1 MCVCRGG
8 GSPWTYLLYDKIY
21 FHTIWII
28 SSIVQYYTVIMHV
41 KFKTRCLSKQLV
53 HKLHNVITVLNDRK
67 RLLIIIITVWFKT
80 ETKIQGE
87 LLTSVSLQTTQ
98 THVTSQYL
106 NVQFERMLVPDD
118 LIFIQLLYPQAN
130 T

>member
-1 MCVCRGG
+1 MYVGGG
-8 GSPWTYLLYDKIY
+8 GSTWTYLLYDKIY